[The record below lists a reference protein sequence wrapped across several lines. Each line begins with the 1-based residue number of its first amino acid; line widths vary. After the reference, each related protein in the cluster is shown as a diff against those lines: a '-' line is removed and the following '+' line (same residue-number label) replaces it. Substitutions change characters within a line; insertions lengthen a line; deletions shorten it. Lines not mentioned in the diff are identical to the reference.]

1 MRKLTFFVAVI
12 ATVFAFS
19 TSAKADAGVT
29 AIYKVSADKLW
40 DLVEFHK
47 PSENIMP
54 PIESSKL
61 TGKGVGAIKLN
72 NLKGGGEIVLQLVYI
87 DPNSKA
93 FNYVIRTSPLP
104 LQNYVGKVRVEDLG
118 NNRSKLTWSSVFEPK
133 GVEEAKA
140 NEIVDGF
147 YKSIIGRIGETF
159 TKE

>member
-1 MRKLTFFVAVI
+1 MKLISFYIAVI
-12 ATVFAFS
+12 ATIFAFS
-19 TSAKADAGVT
+19 ASAKADAEIT
-29 AIYKVSADKLW
+29 AIYKVSADQLW

-61 TGKGVGAIKLN
+61 TGNGVGAIKLN
-72 NLKGGGEIVLQLVYI
+72 NLKGGGEIVLQLVYFS
-87 DPNSKA
+87 PQSKS
-93 FNYVIRTSPLP
+93 FHYVIRKSPLP

-118 NNRSKLTWSSVFEPK
+118 DNRSKLTWGSVFEPK

>member
-1 MRKLTFFVAVI
+1 MRMISFYIAVI

-19 TSAKADAGVT
+19 TSAKADAEIT

-61 TGKGVGAIKLN
+61 TGNGVGAIKLN
-72 NLKGGGEIVLQLVYI
+72 NLKGGGELVLQLVYFS
-87 DPNSKA
+87 PQSKA
-93 FNYVIRTSPLP
+93 YNYVIRTSPLP
-104 LQNYVGKVRVEDLG
+104 LKNYVGQVRVEDLG

-133 GVEEAKA
+133 GVEKAKA
-140 NEIVDGF
+140 DEIVDGF
-147 YKSIIGRIGETF
+147 YKSIISRIGETF

>member
-1 MRKLTFFVAVI
+1 MRMISFYIAVI

-19 TSAKADAGVT
+19 TSAKADGEIT

-61 TGKGVGAIKLN
+61 TGKGVGATKLN
-72 NLKGGGEIVLQLVYI
+72 NLKGGGELVLQLVYFS
-87 DPNSKA
+87 PQSKA
-93 FNYVIRTSPLP
+93 YNYVIRTSPLP
-104 LQNYVGKVRVEDLG
+104 LKNYVGQVRVEDLG

-133 GVEEAKA
+133 GVEKAKA
-140 NEIVDGF
+140 DEIVDGF